1 MASEALHGNEDSR
14 PLRDYAVPTVNGA
27 RSSIAHPVVQANNFE
42 IKPAIIQMIQT
53 SVQFAGMPNDDPN
66 AHIANFLKICD
77 TFKQNG
83 VSDNAIRLRLF
94 PFSLRDKPK
103 EWLNSLPTGT
113 ITTWDGLVQKFLA
126 KYFPP
131 AKTAKL
137 RNDIT
142 TFAQFEMESLYE
154 AWERYKDLL
163 RKCPHHGLLVWL
175 QVQTFYNGLRS
186 NTRTMIDAAA
196 GGTLMGKTPEATY
209 ELLEEI
215 ASNNYQWTS
224 ERSMPRKIL
233 GAHNVDVVTALS
245 AQMTALSNKLEHL
258 NVSTIQTQRQQNNP
272 YSNTYNPGW
281 RNHPNLSWNNTQ
293 NTLAPPPGFQPQEKK
308 SNVEDAL
315 TQLTTNMSQ
324 FMTKTE
330 TTFQNQAASIR
341 NLEVQVGQIANLLS
355 SRQHGSLP
363 SNTETNPKEQVNAI
377 ILSSDALEKM
387 PLYAKF
393 MKEMLSNKR
402 KLEEHETVMLTED
415 CTAILQNKLPPKLK
429 DPGSFNIPCTIG
441 NCYFDKALCDLGA
454 SIHLMPFSVFKKLG
468 LGEPKATTV
477 TLQLADRSIK
487 YPRGIVEDVLVK
499 VDKFIFPADFIVLDM
514 AEDIELPLILGRPF
528 LATGRALIDV
538 QEGKLILRVQNEQA
552 IFNVSTPIKYPTELK
567 ECFQED
573 TMDIKMAKPFKDE
586 HLSDP
591 PDIYIIQKQSI
602 NEDASPHFRGKRPNC
617 KKLGQ
622 EKGSSLDPNPLST
635 SPPIPSPVI
644 PVIQPDKPLQFYVR
658 KKSHPQLSQEGDTT
672 PSNPST
678 IQESFSDQDP
688 LPVPEVSDLDLPI
701 ALRKGTR
708 NSTRYP
714 LTHFISFHAL
724 SSSFHAFALSL
735 SVISLPKHYQKA
747 LTHPGW
753 WSAMKKEIK
762 ALSDRDTWDLQILP
776 KDKEVV
782 GCRWVF
788 VIKYHPDGTIER
800 LKARLVAKG
809 FTQTYEVDYL
819 ETFSPVARLNSVR
832 VVISLAVFH
841 DWPLCQLDVKNV
853 FLYGDL
859 KEEVYMEQPSGF
871 VARGSLAWC
880 VN

>member
-1 MASEALHGNEDSR
+1 MADEALHGNEDAR
-14 PLRDYAVPTVNGA
+14 PLRDYVVPTVNGA
-27 RSSIAHPVVQANNFE
+27 RSSIAH
-42 IKPAIIQMIQT
+42 
-53 SVQFAGMPNDDPN
+53 
-66 AHIANFLKICD
+66 
-77 TFKQNG
+77 
-83 VSDNAIRLRLF
+83 NAIRLRLF
-94 PFSLRDKPK
+94 PFSLRDIAK

-113 ITTWDGLVQKFLA
+113 ITTWDGLAQKFLA

-163 RKCPHHGLLVWL
+163 RKCPHHGLPVWL
-175 QVQTFYNGLRS
+175 QVHTFYNGLGS
-186 NTRTMIDAAA
+186 NTRTMIDVAT
-196 GGTLMGKTPEATY
+196 GGMLMGKTPEAAY
-209 ELLEEI
+209 ELLEEM

-224 ERSMPRKIL
+224 ERSMPRKIV

-245 AQMTALSNKLEHL
+245 AQMTTLSNKLEHL
-258 NVSTIQTQRQQNNP
+258 NVSAIQTQVCELCGGNHTSVNCQVGSPFASSSAEQAHYVSNFQRQQNNP
-272 YSNTYNPGW
+272 YSNTYNHGW

-308 SNVEDAL
+308 SNLEDAL

-324 FMTKTE
+324 FITKTE

-377 ILSSDALEKM
+377 ILRSGKQLDEPRKKTKKVDEEQTEDTTKVSKAASSEIPQPKLAAPVKAYVPPIHFPQRLRKNNIDNQFLKFLDVFKKLHINIPFADALEQM
-387 PLYAKF
+387 PIYAKF

-441 NCYFDKALCDLGA
+441 NCYFDKALCDLG
-454 SIHLMPFSVFKKLG
+454 

-487 YPRGIVEDVLVK
+487 YLRGIVEDVLVK

-552 IFNVSTPIKYPTELK
+552 IFNVYTPIKYPTELK
-567 ECFQED
+567 DYFQED
-573 TMDIKMAKPFKDE
+573 TMDRKMAKSLKDK

-591 PDIYIIQKQSI
+591 PDIYTIHKQSI
-602 NEDASPHFRGKRPNC
+602 NEDPSPHFREKRPNC
-617 KKLGQ
+617 KNFVQ
-622 EKGSSLDPNPLST
+622 GSSRS
-635 SPPIPSPVI
+635 SPSIHEPP
-644 PVIQPDKPLQFYVR
+644 
-658 KKSHPQLSQEGDTT
+658 
-672 PSNPST
+672 
-678 IQESFSDQDP
+678 
-688 LPVPEVSDLDLPI
+688 
-701 ALRKGTR
+701 
-708 NSTRYP
+708 
-714 LTHFISFHAL
+714 
-724 SSSFHAFALSL
+724 
-735 SVISLPKHYQKA
+735 
-747 LTHPGW
+747 
-753 WSAMKKEIK
+753 
-762 ALSDRDTWDLQILP
+762 
-776 KDKEVV
+776 
-782 GCRWVF
+782 
-788 VIKYHPDGTIER
+788 
-800 LKARLVAKG
+800 
-809 FTQTYEVDYL
+809 
-819 ETFSPVARLNSVR
+819 
-832 VVISLAVFH
+832 
-841 DWPLCQLDVKNV
+841 
-853 FLYGDL
+853 
-859 KEEVYMEQPSGF
+859 
-871 VARGSLAWC
+871 
-880 VN
+880 